1 MKGRLVRVLC
11 FAAGGVA
18 AVFGAASCELAR
30 PFSGPG
36 YTKGRGVTLEGVG
49 QTVMVGVTNAQV
61 DGATRGVF
69 DEYTRRTIESLPS
82 NPGFIGY
89 SVRSRVLGNEVW
101 TMTVWRD
108 EAAMEQF
115 VGSPVHR
122 AAMREGLAPVTRAR
136 FLRFEVG
143 TSEVPPRWEDV
154 LRRLE
159 AIEFKDY
166 GGERGE

>member
-1 MKGRLVRVLC
+1 MKGRLVRVLL
-11 FAAGGVA
+11 FVAGGVA
-18 AVFGAASCELAR
+18 AVFGAASCEVAR

-36 YTKGRGVTLEGVG
+36 YTKGRGVTLEGAG
-49 QTVMVGVTNAQV
+49 PTVMVGITNAQV

-69 DEYTRRTIESLPS
+69 DEYTRKTIESLPM

-101 TMTVWRD
+101 TMTIWRD
-108 EAAMEQF
+108 EASMEQF

-122 AAMREGLAPVTRAR
+122 AAMREGLAPVRRAR
-136 FLRFEVG
+136 FLRFELE

-159 AIEFKDY
+159 ATEFKDY
-166 GGERGE
+166 RREGGD